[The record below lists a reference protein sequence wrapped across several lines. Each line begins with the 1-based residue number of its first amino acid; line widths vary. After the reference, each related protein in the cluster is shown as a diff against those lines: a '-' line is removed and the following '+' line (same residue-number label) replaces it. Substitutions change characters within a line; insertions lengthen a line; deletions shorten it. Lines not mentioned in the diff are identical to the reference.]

1 MEAYG
6 FAVSWI
12 IRDLFWQ
19 VKRFKFVCGGGRWCQ
34 VSGVIFCALVIIE
47 EIKSPCGG
55 RSFGWD
61 KIGVKG
67 VSIKKGLKKVLRSSR

>member
-1 MEAYG
+1 M
-6 FAVSWI
+6 
-12 IRDLFWQ
+12 
-19 VKRFKFVCGGGRWCQ
+19 CGGGRWCQ

-67 VSIKKGLKKVLRSSR
+67 VSFIILRGEGSNPPFSNLIMLPYEGLFEV